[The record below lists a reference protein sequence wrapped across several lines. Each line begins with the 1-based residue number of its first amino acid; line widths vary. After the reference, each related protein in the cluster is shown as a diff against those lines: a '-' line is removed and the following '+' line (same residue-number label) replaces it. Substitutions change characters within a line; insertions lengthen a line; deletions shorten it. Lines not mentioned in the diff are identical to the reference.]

1 MLAISDACQISKQLV
16 HSHWHRGR
24 LKLVLLLDARAQV
37 SHCRWFQYV
46 ASFQLGWSQW
56 LLLFFYKSSWCCFVV
71 VQSEWFFSNSA
82 SQFTFHSLIFNP
94 EWISKFLAL
103 QQRHANSF
111 SRLFTH
117 ANSFSCHFKY
127 ATHFWLWGRFQL
139 LPYLDTKCASAT
151 TTDDGSIFCPKAEAS
166 FAQSAFRRSSPE
178 TMVILSSNA
187 SEIKQRK
194 NWIAHVNRA
203 VLSLLWETSSFSSCA
218 SLKTLNGDRLSFRW
232 VGNCEWAS
240 KYSR

>member
-1 MLAISDACQISKQLV
+1 MNFKILGSTAKT
-16 HSHWHRGR
+16 R
-24 LKLVLLLDARAQV
+24 KLVLTSLHARKLVLV
-37 SHCRWFQYV
+37 SLQIRYTFLTLRAISAPTVFGYEMRLCNYY
-46 ASFQLGWSQW
+46 W
-56 LLLFFYKSSWCCFVV
+56 L
-71 VQSEWFFSNSA
+71 
-82 SQFTFHSLIFNP
+82 
-94 EWISKFLAL
+94 
-103 QQRHANSF
+103 
-111 SRLFTH
+111 
-117 ANSFSCHFKY
+117 
-127 ATHFWLWGRFQL
+127 
-139 LPYLDTKCASAT
+139 
-151 TTDDGSIFCPKAEAS
+151 GSIFCPKAEAS